1 MNKKNIDLATQ
12 EIDEALNTVESME
25 KDLDANNLSSENI
38 KEQFMFLSKKVKELE
53 NILIEEG
60 ILGI

>member
-25 KDLDANNLSSENI
+25 KDLHANNLSSENI

-60 ILGI
+60 IL

>member
-1 MNKKNIDLATQ
+1 MDKTSIELATK
-12 EIDEALNTVESME
+12 EIDEALDTVNSME
-25 KDLDANNLSSENI
+25 NDLGKNSLSESNI

-60 ILGI
+60 IL

>member
-1 MNKKNIDLATQ
+1 
-12 EIDEALNTVESME
+12 ME

-60 ILGI
+60 IL

>member
-60 ILGI
+60 IL